1 MRPQTRTSSATADDL
16 AIQRHGDEQSQSP
29 TSELPAGRFSDW
41 LRHAR
46 DALLHDI
53 GTDVACGDCTA
64 CCSSSY
70 FIHVRPTEA
79 QTLKHIPKKLLSP
92 APSMPKGHQL
102 MGYTPA
108 GHCPMLQQN
117 QCSIYHHRPQTCRNY
132 DCRVFAAAGISAGDA
147 SKQAINE
154 RVQRWRFSYPSQL
167 DRDEHEAVKAA
178 ARFIQHQADHF
189 PGGRIPTN
197 PSQLA
202 ILALK
207 VYEVFL
213 PGYERKPEAEIAQ
226 QVVEASRDF
235 DSRSRI
241 AGDK

>member
-1 MRPQTRTSSATADDL
+1 
-16 AIQRHGDEQSQSP
+16 
-29 TSELPAGRFSDW
+29 
-41 LRHAR
+41 
-46 DALLHDI
+46 
-53 GTDVACGDCTA
+53 
-64 CCSSSY
+64 
-70 FIHVRPTEA
+70 
-79 QTLKHIPKKLLSP
+79 
-92 APSMPKGHQL
+92 
-102 MGYTPA
+102 
-108 GHCPMLQQN
+108 MLQQN
-117 QCSIYHHRPQTCRNY
+117 QCLIYHHRPQTCRNY

-213 PGYERKPEAEIAQ
+213 PGYERKSEAEIAQ